1 MQPRTSR
8 LESGDLL
15 RADLDALPD
24 YTSAHVADLTRV
36 IKLDSN
42 ENVYGPSPRVLQA
55 LADTRTWQYY
65 AGQDELQAALARY
78 VGVGTEQIVVANGGD
93 EAIDLVMR
101 ATLEPGQVVIDAPPS
116 FEMYRICAL
125 ANRGRVVAVPRDQN
139 FTLDVSEVA
148 RVCAQEN
155 VKVICVASPNN
166 PNGNCLPRS
175 DLRRLLELP
184 ALVLLDEAYFE
195 YAGESGVDLM
205 ARYSNLAIVRTFSKW
220 AGLAGLRI
228 GYVIA
233 APWLANALH
242 KLRAPYNV
250 NAAGI
255 VAALES
261 LNDADYLMANVRA
274 AVAER
279 ERMRAEL
286 ARLGW
291 LDPLPSATNFLLV
304 HVKDGE
310 PQQIKQSLAARGILI
325 RAYKSPPLKDYI
337 RITIGKPEQ
346 NDALLDALRE
356 MGLVGIRT

>member
-1 MQPRTSR
+1 MPSR
-8 LESGDLL
+8 FLRSDL
-15 RADLDALPD
+15 AALPD
-24 YTSAHVADLTRV
+24 YTPAHVADLTRV

-65 AGQDELQAALARY
+65 AGQDELQTALARY
-78 VGVGTEQIVVANGGD
+78 AGVSAEQIVVTNGGD
-93 EAIDLVMR
+93 EAIDLILR

-116 FEMYRICAL
+116 FEMYRICAV
-125 ANRGRVVAVPRDQN
+125 ANHGRVVAVPRDPN
-139 FTLDVSEVA
+139 FTLDVNEVA
-148 RVCAQEN
+148 RMCEEEN
-155 VKVICVASPNN
+155 AKVICIASPNN
-166 PNGNCLPRS
+166 PNGGRLPRN
-175 DLRRLLELP
+175 DLRQLLELP
-184 ALVLLDEAYFE
+184 SLVLLDEAYYE

-274 AVAER
+274 TIAER

-291 LDPLPSATNFLLV
+291 LEPLPSATNFLLV
-304 HVKDGE
+304 RVTDGV

-325 RAYKSPPLKDYI
+325 RAYKSPSLKDYV
-337 RITIGKPEQ
+337 RLSIGKPEQ
-346 NDALLDALRE
+346 NNAVLHALRE
-356 MGLVGIRT
+356 LTPTGITL